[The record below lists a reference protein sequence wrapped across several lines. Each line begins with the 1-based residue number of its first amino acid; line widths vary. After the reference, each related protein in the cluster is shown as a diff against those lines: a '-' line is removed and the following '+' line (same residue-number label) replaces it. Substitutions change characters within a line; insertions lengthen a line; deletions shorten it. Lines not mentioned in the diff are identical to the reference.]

1 MPKSSNAA
9 GKIKSL
15 EVQKV
20 ELSQSVIALLES
32 KKELNV
38 KIHSLARQSVKE
50 RLDVLEAMGNK
61 QYDFKSNFVSQLM
74 DPSFVFDKEKSF
86 ASFKSKVSELLSIFP
101 PDKRQTVNSYI
112 QLHQEYIPAEIKSM
126 MLATGK
132 IDVSECKIDLVE
144 ESIEIHVDHLYQ
156 LEYHFIELCTKAFPS
171 SLEADKIIDGYYP
184 RIKWLGSTTDF
195 AELMS
200 TLKKNNWVDNTN
212 ASSIRKFAN
221 LCNFHF
227 SLIDKKGQAAKYDS
241 VKKAF
246 DLQQKRVVDAPK
258 KDLEL
263 LQHEFKFNPLTIP
276 INNSDS
282 LSE

>member
-15 EVQKV
+15 EEQKI
-20 ELSQSVIALLES
+20 ELSQSLIALLES
-32 KKELNV
+32 KKESNV
-38 KIHSLARQSVKE
+38 KIHSLARLSVKE

-61 QYDFKSNFVSQLM
+61 QYDFKSNLVLQLM
-74 DPSFVFDKEKSF
+74 DPSFVFDEEKSF
-86 ASFKSKVSELLSIFP
+86 ASFKSKVNELLSIFP
-101 PDKRQTVNSYI
+101 PDKRQTVNSYL
-112 QLHQEYIPAEIKSM
+112 QMHQEYIPAEIKSL

-132 IDVSECKIDLVE
+132 IDVSDSKRSLVE
-144 ESIEIHVDHLYQ
+144 ESIKMHVDHLYE

-171 SLEADKIIDGYYP
+171 SMEADKIIDSYYP

-200 TLKKNNWVDNTN
+200 TLKKNNWVDTTN
-212 ASSIRKFAN
+212 ASSVRQFAN

-227 SLIDKKGQAAKYDS
+227 SLVGKKGQAAKYDA

-246 DLQQKRVVDAPK
+246 DLQQMRVVHASK
-258 KDLEL
+258 KDLETI
-263 LQHEFKFNPLTIP
+263 QHDFKFNPLTIP

-282 LSE
+282 IS

>member
-15 EVQKV
+15 EEQKI
-20 ELSQSVIALLES
+20 ELSQSIIALLES
-32 KKELNV
+32 KKESNV

-50 RLDVLEAMGNK
+50 RLDVLEGMGNK
-61 QYDFKSNFVSQLM
+61 EYDFKSNFVSQLM
-74 DPSFVFDKEKSF
+74 DPSFVFDEEKSF

-101 PDKRQTVNSYI
+101 PDKRQTVNSYL
-112 QLHQEYIPAEIKSM
+112 QRHQEYIPVEIQSL

-132 IDVSECKIDLVE
+132 IDVSDCKRSLVE
-144 ESIEIHVDHLYQ
+144 ESIKMHVDHLYE

-171 SLEADKIIDGYYP
+171 SIEADKIIDGYYP

-200 TLKKNNWVDNTN
+200 TLKKNNWVDTTY
-212 ASSIRKFAN
+212 ASSVRQFAN

-227 SLIDKKGQAAKYDS
+227 SLVGKKGQAAKYDA

-246 DLQQKRVVDAPK
+246 DLQQMRVVHASK
-258 KDLEL
+258 KRLERT
-263 LQHEFKFNPLTIP
+263 QHDFKFNPLTIP

-282 LSE
+282 ISE